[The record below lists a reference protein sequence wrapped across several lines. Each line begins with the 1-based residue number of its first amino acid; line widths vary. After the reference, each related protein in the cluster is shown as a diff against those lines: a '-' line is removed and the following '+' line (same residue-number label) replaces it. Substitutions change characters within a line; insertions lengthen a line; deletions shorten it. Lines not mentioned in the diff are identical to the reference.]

1 MHSLNVVDDQ
11 NLTTFLQKIIDL
23 EEADKE
29 TMNLLIFL
37 LMQFLSRSDQAYPA
51 EEKSLGR
58 TQTIVLKHLWLLLGI
73 SINTPPT
80 ITITLSLLTGYT
92 QTDRGI
98 HLPPQHLRASPAFN
112 VFLAN
117 LPQVMDQ
124 NHLMGRIIFPT
135 CLILLQ
141 YSPSPYYVSSVMEFQ
156 QPLYSLWALEPHA
169 RKNWLMSLVV
179 ILYKVIFRF
188 F

>member
-1 MHSLNVVDDQ
+1 MFV
-11 NLTTFLQKIIDL
+11 
-23 EEADKE
+23 
-29 TMNLLIFL
+29 
-37 LMQFLSRSDQAYPA
+37 
-51 EEKSLGR
+51 LGY
-58 TQTIVLKHLWLLLGI
+58 
-73 SINTPPT
+73 S
-80 ITITLSLLTGYT
+80 

-98 HLPPQHLRASPAFN
+98 YLPPQSLRASPAFN

-117 LPQVMDQ
+117 LPQLMDQ

-141 YSPSPYYVSSVMEFQ
+141 YAPSPYYIPSAMDFQ

-179 ILYKVIFRF
+179 ILYKVRRATIIVNVSNILTCFSISIISNHIACN
-188 F
+188 